1 MTPADLMAEA
11 RQQTGL
17 EDFGPGDFEEG
28 LGVYW
33 ESVCS
38 EAKLNDI
45 GAVAVPQLIVSSLA
59 NRLRVIDWAARNAD
73 VADERIDAPLIVIGM
88 FRAGTTFLSNLLDR
102 DSHNRSLLRWEAGDS
117 VPPPSSATFRSGP
130 RVDAARTS
138 GDLLEQLNPK
148 MAVVHH
154 EEPDG
159 PTECVSVLRQ
169 DFKSLLWEAVTNVP
183 AYGEWLRQVDQS
195 SAYHYHRLVLQVLQ
209 HGGVRGRWTLKSPH
223 HAIAL
228 EALTAVYPDARLVLL
243 HRDPLVLCGS
253 VCSLISTLSG
263 TFSDAD
269 HQPYIAEHWTAIL
282 ELSVDRIESFRAA
295 HPEHPVLDIQYA
307 DLVQEPVETVA
318 RIYATAG
325 EALHEDARAAMDSYV
340 AADRKKKSGIHRYRL
355 ADAGLDEGAVAE
367 RFADYLSRYRIPSE
381 H

>member
-117 VPPPSSATFRSGP
+117 VPPPSSAAFRSGP

-195 SAYHYHRLVLQVLQ
+195 SAYHYHRPCY
-209 HGGVRGRWTLKSPH
+209 RSFSM
-223 HAIAL
+223 AA
-228 EALTAVYPDARLVLL
+228 
-243 HRDPLVLCGS
+243 
-253 VCSLISTLSG
+253 SG
-263 TFSDAD
+263 
-269 HQPYIAEHWTAIL
+269 
-282 ELSVDRIESFRAA
+282 AA
-295 HPEHPVLDIQYA
+295 GH
-307 DLVQEPVETVA
+307 
-318 RIYATAG
+318 
-325 EALHEDARAAMDSYV
+325 
-340 AADRKKKSGIHRYRL
+340 
-355 ADAGLDEGAVAE
+355 
-367 RFADYLSRYRIPSE
+367 
-381 H
+381 